1 VDLHSLTLGQQEKEG
16 VNCRMVI
23 PVSIQVNDEWVTR
36 DCLVDSGASMGF
48 ISQLLVKELDLDLSG
63 SQVRTV

>member
-1 VDLHSLTLGQQEKEG
+1 
-16 VNCRMVI
+16 MVI
-23 PVSIQVNDEWVTR
+23 PISIQVNNKWVTR
-36 DCLVDSGASMGF
+36 DCLVDSGATIGF